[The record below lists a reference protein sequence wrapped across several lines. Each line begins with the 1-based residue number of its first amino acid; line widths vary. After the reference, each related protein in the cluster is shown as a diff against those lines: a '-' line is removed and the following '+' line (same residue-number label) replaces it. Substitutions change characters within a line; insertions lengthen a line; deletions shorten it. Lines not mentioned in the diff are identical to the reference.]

1 MSIGESQGVGLSV
14 DGDIKCSCA
23 DSYWLESSSSNSMNA
38 ACHLMRFKH
47 LEFRETRLVCKGML
61 GAACIE
67 EYH

>member
-1 MSIGESQGVGLSV
+1 MGLSIN
-14 DGDIKCSCA
+14 GDIKCSYA

-38 ACHLMRFKH
+38 VCHLMRFKH

-61 GAACIE
+61 GAAYIE

>member
-1 MSIGESQGVGLSV
+1 MGLSV

-23 DSYWLESSSSNSMNA
+23 NSYWLESSSSNSMNA
-38 ACHLMRFKH
+38 VCHLVRFEH

-61 GAACIE
+61 GTAYIK